1 MTGRSGRGSNNGA
14 VVPVD
19 PALVLAAIGAPVVAG
34 TATLLLPRGRTSL
47 RVLLATCGP
56 LASLLFVG
64 AHLRRYGVASNEEG
78 TTAIAWVPSLNL
90 DLGFLVDGLATFF
103 ALLIAGVGVLIVLY
117 SRAYF
122 GSDGPSL
129 ARFFPTLGLFT
140 TAMLGVVLA
149 DHMLLTVLFW
159 ELTSISSFFL
169 IGWDRDDEEAVKR
182 ATQAFVTTG
191 LGGLS
196 LLGGV
201 LLLGDATG
209 SWRWS
214 GLVTGAS
221 DIGSGGTIVAAFILI
236 FIGAASKSAQWPFH
250 YWLPG
255 AMLAPT
261 PVSAYLHSATMVK
274 AGVFLLGRLLPVF
287 GLLSLWLPMV
297 VAFGAVTMLLGA
309 VLALQQHE
317 LKRMFAYATVS
328 QLGLFVCMY
337 GLGGATDGHGV
348 SAIDW
353 DLSQI
358 ASHALYKAPLFLV
371 AGALAH
377 RVGARRMS
385 ELFGL
390 WRRRVPGAR
399 LPAVILLAA
408 GYALA
413 GGPGTVSFVAKE
425 LFFGSVR
432 HAAGTRPLLV
442 VVAVMAVMAAMCN
455 VAIAVRLAATVFGWR
470 TGVGDAAGASTHG
483 AGHGNDRWG
492 AVLWLPAAGLVLLQY
507 VGGLVPTVW
516 NSVFGRLEVNV
527 NDEAFAGGL
536 PWFWEPFLHPGVPLA
551 MSMAAIVLG
560 IALGCSA
567 LMRGQVDDVHD
578 RIYPESYRLILRYGH
593 RAFHRVQTGHLRH
606 YLVLMF
612 AMLLL
617 SISWAA
623 WIDPTMLRLPDGLA
637 PFESLSGL
645 MLGAVVCAAAI
656 ALPLVSERVVRVLV
670 LGASGFAVVGLYLV
684 YQAPDLALTQLMF
697 EIISVILFLLV
708 LRLLPRPDRRPRIS
722 PAPRLVLAVLVGLVV
737 GWMTLLAG
745 HAAEQRGEE
754 VATLGEF
761 FEEHSLHGSELTD
774 GHGGGGRNI
783 VNVILVD
790 FRGFD
795 TLGEITVLAT
805 AALGVWSM
813 LPGRRR
819 HRDGGFPRMVPGVG
833 SPAGIDS
840 LILRTAV
847 QLVFPLTMLFAVY
860 AALKGHDGPGGG
872 FIAGLVTAVGLCTYR
887 MAFGQRAFHRL
898 LPIHPRW
905 LVFVG
910 LSVAAG
916 VAALPLL
923 LGQPLLRSGSATLS
937 LGGEG
942 LHLVSA
948 MAFDLGV
955 LLVVVG
961 VAVGMIGRLGEELN
975 W

>member
-1 MTGRSGRGSNNGA
+1 ME
-14 VVPVD
+14 PVA
-19 PALVLAAIGAPVVAG
+19 PTLVLAAVGAPVVAG
-34 TATLLLPRGRTSL
+34 LATLLLPWGRTSL

-56 LASLLFVG
+56 LASLLFLG

-78 TTAIAWVPSLNL
+78 TTAIGWVPSLHL

-103 ALLIAGVGVLIVLY
+103 ALLVASVGVLIVLY
-117 SRAYF
+117 ARAYF
-122 GSDGPSL
+122 GDDGTSL
-129 ARFFPTLGLFT
+129 ARFFPALGFFT
-140 TAMLGVVLA
+140 SSMLGVVLA
-149 DHMLLTVLFW
+149 DHLLLTVLFW
-159 ELTSISSFFL
+159 EATSIGSFFL
-169 IGWDRDDEEAVKR
+169 IGWDRDDETAVKR

-214 GLVTGAS
+214 ELVAGAA
-221 DIGSGGTIVAAFILI
+221 DIGSGGTIVAAFVLI

-261 PVSAYLHSATMVK
+261 PVSAFLHSATMVK

-287 GLLSLWLPMV
+287 GLLSIWLPV
-297 VAFGAVTMLLGA
+297 VVVFGAVTMLLGA
-309 VLALQQHE
+309 VLALQQHD
-317 LKRMFAYATVS
+317 LKRIFAYTTVS

-337 GLGGATDGHGV
+337 GLGGATDGHGGA
-348 SAIDW
+348 AIDW

-358 ASHALYKAPLFLV
+358 ASHALYKAPLFLI

-377 RVGARRMS
+377 RVGARRLP

-399 LPAVILLAA
+399 LLVVVLLAA
-408 GYALA
+408 AYALA

-425 LFFGSVR
+425 MFFGAVH
-432 HAAGTRPLLV
+432 HAAGSRPLLV
-442 VVAVMAVMAAMCN
+442 IVGAMAVLTAMCN

-470 TGVGDAAGASTHG
+470 TGVGDEGTVPAGGEGQGRAR
-483 AGHGNDRWG
+483 DRWG
-492 AVLWLPAAGLVLLQY
+492 ALLWLPAAGLVAFQY
-507 VGGLVPTVW
+507 VGGLVPPLW
-516 NSVFGRLEVNV
+516 NSAFRRIEVHV
-527 NDEAFAGGL
+527 NDVAFADGL
-536 PWFWEPFLHPGVPLA
+536 PWPWEPFLHPGVPLA
-551 MSMAAIVLG
+551 MSVAAIVLG
-560 IALGCSA
+560 IALGCSS
-567 LMRGQVDDVHD
+567 RWRDEVTDIHD
-578 RIYPESYRLILRYGH
+578 RIYPGSYRLVLGQGH
-593 RAFHRVQTGHLRH
+593 RAFHTVQTGRLRN

-623 WIDPTMLRLPDGLA
+623 WIDPSMLRLPDGVV
-637 PFESLSGL
+637 PFESLTGL
-645 MLGAVVCAAAI
+645 LLGAVVCAAAI
-656 ALPLVSERVVRVLV
+656 ALPLVTERVVRVMV

-722 PAPRLVLAVLVGLVV
+722 PAPRLVMAALVGITI

-745 HAAEQRGEE
+745 HAAEQRNEDA
-754 VATLGEF
+754 ATLGAF
-761 FEEHSLHGSELTD
+761 FEEHSLEGSELTN
-774 GHGGGGRNI
+774 GRGGEGRNI

-819 HRDGGFPRMVPGVG
+819 HEDDEDGG
-833 SPAGIDS
+833 SETS
-840 LILRTAV
+840 E
-847 QLVFPLTMLFAVY
+847 Q
-860 AALKGHDGPGGG
+860 
-872 FIAGLVTAVGLCTYR
+872 
-887 MAFGQRAFHRL
+887 
-898 LPIHPRW
+898 
-905 LVFVG
+905 
-910 LSVAAG
+910 
-916 VAALPLL
+916 
-923 LGQPLLRSGSATLS
+923 ATL
-937 LGGEG
+937 
-942 LHLVSA
+942 
-948 MAFDLGV
+948 
-955 LLVVVG
+955 
-961 VAVGMIGRLGEELN
+961 AVEAGP
-975 W
+975 

>member
-1 MTGRSGRGSNNGA
+1 
-14 VVPVD
+14 VEPVA
-19 PALVLAAIGAPVVAG
+19 PTLVLAAVGAPVVAG
-34 TATLLLPRGRTSL
+34 LATLLLPWGRTSL

-56 LASLLFVG
+56 LASLLFLG

-78 TTAIAWVPSLNL
+78 TTAIGWVPSLHL

-103 ALLIAGVGVLIVLY
+103 ALLVASVGVLIVLY
-117 SRAYF
+117 ARAYF
-122 GSDGPSL
+122 GDDGTSL
-129 ARFFPTLGLFT
+129 ARFFPALGFFT
-140 TAMLGVVLA
+140 SSMLGVVLA
-149 DHMLLTVLFW
+149 DHLLLTVLFW
-159 ELTSISSFFL
+159 EATSIGSFFL
-169 IGWDRDDEEAVKR
+169 IGWDRDDETAVKR

-214 GLVTGAS
+214 ELVAGAA
-221 DIGSGGTIVAAFILI
+221 DIGSGGTIVAAFVLI

-261 PVSAYLHSATMVK
+261 PVSAFLHSATMVK

-287 GLLSLWLPMV
+287 GLLSIWLPV
-297 VAFGAVTMLLGA
+297 VVVFGAVTMLLGA
-309 VLALQQHE
+309 VLALQQHD
-317 LKRMFAYATVS
+317 LKRIFAYTTVS

-337 GLGGATDGHGV
+337 GLGGATDGHGGA
-348 SAIDW
+348 AIDW

-358 ASHALYKAPLFLV
+358 ASHALYKAPLFLI

-377 RVGARRMS
+377 RVGARRLP

-399 LPAVILLAA
+399 LLVVVLLAA
-408 GYALA
+408 AYALA

-425 LFFGSVR
+425 MFFGAVH
-432 HAAGTRPLLV
+432 HAAGSRPLLV
-442 VVAVMAVMAAMCN
+442 IVGAMAVLTAMCN

-470 TGVGDAAGASTHG
+470 TGVGDEGTVPAGGEGQGRAR
-483 AGHGNDRWG
+483 DRWG
-492 AVLWLPAAGLVLLQY
+492 ALLWLPAAGLVAFQY
-507 VGGLVPTVW
+507 VGGLVPPLW
-516 NSVFGRLEVNV
+516 NSAFRRIEVHV
-527 NDEAFAGGL
+527 NDVAFADGL
-536 PWFWEPFLHPGVPLA
+536 PWPWEPFLHPGVPLA
-551 MSMAAIVLG
+551 MSVAAIVLG
-560 IALGCSA
+560 IALGCSSRW
-567 LMRGQVDDVHD
+567 RGEVTDVHD
-578 RIYPESYRLILRYGH
+578 RIYPGSYRLVLGQGH
-593 RAFHRVQTGHLRH
+593 RAFHTVQTGRLRN

-623 WIDPTMLRLPDGLA
+623 WIDPSMLRLPDGVV
-637 PFESLSGL
+637 PFESLPGL
-645 MLGAVVCAAAI
+645 LLGAVVCAAAI
-656 ALPLVSERVVRVLV
+656 ALPLVTERVVRVMV

-722 PAPRLVLAVLVGLVV
+722 PAPRLVMAALVGITI

-745 HAAEQRGEE
+745 HAAEQRNEDA
-754 VATLGEF
+754 ATLGAF
-761 FEEHSLHGSELTD
+761 FEEHSLEGSELTN
-774 GHGGGGRNI
+774 GRGGEGRNI

-819 HRDGGFPRMVPGVG
+819 HEDDEDGGSETSEQATSAVE
-833 SPAGIDS
+833 AG
-840 LILRTAV
+840 
-847 QLVFPLTMLFAVY
+847 P
-860 AALKGHDGPGGG
+860 
-872 FIAGLVTAVGLCTYR
+872 
-887 MAFGQRAFHRL
+887 
-898 LPIHPRW
+898 
-905 LVFVG
+905 
-910 LSVAAG
+910 
-916 VAALPLL
+916 
-923 LGQPLLRSGSATLS
+923 
-937 LGGEG
+937 
-942 LHLVSA
+942 
-948 MAFDLGV
+948 
-955 LLVVVG
+955 
-961 VAVGMIGRLGEELN
+961 
-975 W
+975 